1 MTTTHRFKAL
11 SWLAVFVWMLAIY
24 LLSAQP
30 ASVSNSNSK
39 GIVSRVVDTTLK
51 VTKVKITE
59 PQKKELVER
68 INNVAREYMH
78 GVVFLVLGFLVQN
91 AVTVSGARRARAFA
105 ISLAICVVYA
115 VSDEVHQLFVPGRA
129 FQTSDLMMDT
139 IGSITGILMAL
150 VVSRV
155 VSTTP
160 SP

>member
-1 MTTTHRFKAL
+1 
-11 SWLAVFVWMLAIY
+11 
-24 LLSAQP
+24 
-30 ASVSNSNSK
+30 
-39 GIVSRVVDTTLK
+39 
-51 VTKVKITE
+51 
-59 PQKKELVER
+59 
-68 INNVAREYMH
+68 MH

>member
-1 MTTTHRFKAL
+1 M
-11 SWLAVFVWMLAIY
+11 
-24 LLSAQP
+24 
-30 ASVSNSNSK
+30 
-39 GIVSRVVDTTLK
+39 
-51 VTKVKITE
+51 
-59 PQKKELVER
+59 
-68 INNVAREYMH
+68 
-78 GVVFLVLGFLVQN
+78 LGFLVQN